1 MASNSLRFGR
11 RVHQFNGALSMKGH
25 PKFSFQRLRGI
36 ISKEFMQMR
45 RDRLT
50 FAMMLG
56 IPLIQLTLFGY
67 AINSDPRHLPAAV
80 LLAGQG
86 AQGRTLL
93 YAMKNSTYFD
103 FVREVKTEDEG
114 HDLLARRQVQFV
126 INIPQ
131 NFSRDFVR
139 GDRPA
144 LLVEADATDPA
155 ATGNAIGSLDSLV
168 TNALQNDL
176 KGPLDSLA
184 ASKGPIDVRV
194 HALYNPEV
202 ITQYNIVPGLMGV
215 ILTMTMIMITGLAI
229 TRERERGTMENLL
242 SMPTR
247 PSEVLI
253 GKIVP
258 YIMVGYI
265 QVMVILLAAYFLFH
279 VPIQGS
285 ILLLLIVAL
294 VFIAANLAMGI
305 TFSTIA
311 KNQLQAMQ
319 MTFFVFLPSILL
331 SGFMFPFRGMPYW
344 AQIIGEVF
352 PLTHFLR
359 IVRGIL
365 LKGNT
370 VVDVSLQLWQIAL
383 FALIVLTIGIKR
395 YRQTLD

>member
-1 MASNSLRFGR
+1 
-11 RVHQFNGALSMKGH
+11 MKRS
-25 PKFSFQRLRGI
+25 KFSFERLGGI
-36 ISKEFMQMR
+36 IAKEFLQMR

-80 LLAGQG
+80 LLADQG
-86 AQGRTLL
+86 PQGRTLL

-103 FVREVKTEDEG
+103 FVKEVKTETEG
-114 HDLLARRQVQFV
+114 HDLLARGQVQFV

-131 NFSRDFVR
+131 NFSRDLLR
-139 GDRPA
+139 GDRPS

-155 ATGNAIGSLDSLV
+155 ATGIALGSLGPLFD
-168 TNALQNDL
+168 TALQNDL
-176 KGPLDSLA
+176 KGTLAPLA
-184 ASKGPIDVRV
+184 ATSGPIDLRV
-194 HALYNPEV
+194 HSLYNPEV
-202 ITQYNIVPGLMGV
+202 VTQYNIVPGLMGV
-215 ILTMTMIMITGLAI
+215 ILTMTMVMITGLAI

-247 PSEVLI
+247 PSEVLV

-258 YIMVGYI
+258 YILVGYI
-265 QVMVILLAAYFLFH
+265 QVSVILIAAYFLFH
-279 VPIQGS
+279 VPMQGS
-285 ILLLLIVAL
+285 ILLLLLVAL
-294 VFIAANLAMGI
+294 VFIVANLAMGI

-311 KNQLQAMQ
+311 KNQLQAVQ
-319 MTFFVFLPSILL
+319 MAFFVFLPSILL
-331 SGFMFPFRGMPYW
+331 SGFMFPFRGMPRW
-344 AQIIGEVF
+344 AQMVGEVF

-365 LKGNT
+365 LKGNS
-370 VVDVSLQLWQIAL
+370 VIDVSLQLWQIAI
-383 FALIVLTIGIKR
+383 FALVVVAIGIKR

>member
-1 MASNSLRFGR
+1 
-11 RVHQFNGALSMKGH
+11 MKNH
-25 PKFSFQRLRGI
+25 PRFSFERLRGI
-36 ISKEFMQMR
+36 IAKEFTQMR

-56 IPLIQLTLFGY
+56 IPLLQLTLFGY

-80 LLAGQG
+80 VLADHGP
-86 AQGRTLL
+86 QGRTLL
-93 YAMKNSTYFD
+93 HAMKNSTFFD
-103 FVREVKTEDEG
+103 FVQEARTENEAR
-114 HDLLARRQVQFV
+114 DLLARGQVQFV
-126 INIPQ
+126 INIPE
-131 NFSRDFVR
+131 NFTHDLLR
-139 GDRPA
+139 GDRPS
-144 LLVEADATDPA
+144 LLVEADASDPA
-155 ATGNAIGSLDSLV
+155 ATGIALGSLSAQISSGLS
-168 TNALQNDL
+168 QDL
-176 KGPLDSLA
+176 KGPLDFLNSPP
-184 ASKGPIDVRV
+184 GPIDLRV
-194 HALYNPEV
+194 HALYNPENN
-202 ITQYNIVPGLMGV
+202 TQFNIVPGLMGV

-242 SMPTR
+242 AMPTR

-258 YIMVGYI
+258 YILIGYV
-265 QVMVILLAAYFLFH
+265 QVAVILVAAHFLFH
-279 VPIQGS
+279 VPMHGS
-285 ILLLLIVAL
+285 IPLLLAAAL

-331 SGFMFPFRGMPYW
+331 SGFMFPFRGMPHW
-344 AQIIGEVF
+344 AQAIGEVL

-365 LKGNT
+365 LKGNGL
-370 VVDVSLQLWQIAL
+370 VDVSFDLWPIAL
-383 FALIVLTIGIKR
+383 FAGIMLTVGMKR